1 MTDKFKNYV
10 DNIQEN
16 DIKSLIISPLIVL
29 VIAQILSIFLEMASF
44 FITTFTSRIMYN
56 PTDYDTLI
64 SGTSF
69 PSLVV
74 YTLLLLAIIFL
85 VKQNSNIK
93 FSEIGVNGEK
103 GIEYFCYGSLIGA
116 FIVMII
122 FYLLYFSNSILF
134 EINKNIVYTDIF
146 RIFLIFFI
154 IALADQILVRN
165 YLLTFFTKMMGIR
178 NSVILISTLLFL
190 ICFSV
195 AKWFKIPDIET
206 VIYLINIFLS
216 YTLFSLIYYFYGNMW
231 LLVGLSA
238 FNNFFQVVVF
248 GSRLDTV
255 YAINP
260 LIKLKI
266 IEKYSL
272 LNGGN
277 YGFEAGIYYTTLYL
291 AGILFMIYK
300 ITSEKQTEEDI
311 WLNY

>member
-85 VKQNSNIK
+85 VKQNSSIK

-154 IALADQILVRN
+154 LALADQILVRN

-216 YTLFSLIYYFYGNMW
+216 YTLFSLIYYFCGNMW
-231 LLVGLSA
+231 LLVGFSA

-311 WLNY
+311 WLN

>member
-74 YTLLLLAIIFL
+74 YTLLLLTIIFL

-154 IALADQILVRN
+154 LALADQILVRN

-195 AKWFKIPDIET
+195 VKWFKIPDIET

-291 AGILFMIYK
+291 SGILFMIYK

-311 WLNY
+311 WLN

>member
-16 DIKSLIISPLIVL
+16 NIKSLIISPLIVL

-85 VKQNSNIK
+85 VKQNSSIK

-311 WLNY
+311 WLN

>member
-29 VIAQILSIFLEMASF
+29 VIAQILSIFLEIASF

-154 IALADQILVRN
+154 LALADQILVRN

-291 AGILFMIYK
+291 SGILFMIYK

-311 WLNY
+311 WLN